1 MQQLVLF
8 QTRNMQFALDR
19 NCIKDIRPIP
29 VKFTQAQ
36 GRIQQQTIE
45 IEGRLLLLIDL
56 SAASSPDSAL
66 VHSSNGKIIVLK
78 GSPTLALLADNINP
92 AIYAGADQMDE
103 LPSVFA
109 GTALD
114 CFPKVLRLE
123 EQQVALVI
131 DTAALA
137 EFETC
142 AAASMTDRPMRH
154 IQAAQNRG
162 TSLDANGGQLNSVT
176 QRIDT
181 QEIEAIIAEKLKT
194 IISLRVQDAVAQ
206 ALRRHIGRIG

>member
-8 QTRNMQFALDR
+8 QTGNMQFALDR
-19 NCIKDIRPIP
+19 NGIKDIRPLP

-36 GRIQQQTIE
+36 GRIQQHSIE

-56 SAASSPDSAL
+56 AAASSQDSVL
-66 VHSSNGKIIVLK
+66 VHPSNGRIIVLK
-78 GSPTLALLADNINP
+78 GSPPLALLADNINP

-123 EQQVALVI
+123 EQVALLI

-142 AAASMTDRPMRH
+142 AAASMTDHPTRH
-154 IQAAQNRG
+154 KQATQNRE
-162 TSLDANGGQLNSVT
+162 TSLDADGGQLNS
-176 QRIDT
+176 IT

-206 ALRRHIGRIG
+206 ALRRNIGRIE